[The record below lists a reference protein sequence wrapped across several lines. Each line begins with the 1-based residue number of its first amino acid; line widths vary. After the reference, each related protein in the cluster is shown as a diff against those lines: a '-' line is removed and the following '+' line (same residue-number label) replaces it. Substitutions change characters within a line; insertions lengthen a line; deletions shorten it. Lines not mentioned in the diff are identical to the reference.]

1 MICKGGCP
9 SFLGIWSLEEEDGYV
24 QPLAG
29 SVGSTWECLG
39 SRFRLPC
46 HAMGL
51 EVMFCVWVGQP
62 AWLSASAG
70 FQGEH
75 HSCSRSL
82 AGLAGQAGLEAM
94 SSS

>member
-46 HAMGL
+46 YAMGL